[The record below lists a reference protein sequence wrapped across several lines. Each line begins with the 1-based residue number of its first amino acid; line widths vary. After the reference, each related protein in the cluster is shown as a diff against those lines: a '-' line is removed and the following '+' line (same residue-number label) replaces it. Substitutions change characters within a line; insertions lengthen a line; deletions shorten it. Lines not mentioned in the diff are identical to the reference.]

1 MTLTVDYPPHLPD
14 AMQLSREEFER
25 EARLAL
31 AAKFFESGRLSS
43 GMAARLA
50 GLERVEFLSQLSRFQ
65 VSMINVDPK
74 ELADDLENA

>member
-14 AMQLSREEFER
+14 AMHLSREEFEQ

-43 GMAARLA
+43 GMAAQLA
-50 GLERVEFLSQLSRFQ
+50 GLGRVEFLAQLARFH
-65 VSMINVDPK
+65 VSTINMTEK
-74 ELADDLENA
+74 ELAADLENA